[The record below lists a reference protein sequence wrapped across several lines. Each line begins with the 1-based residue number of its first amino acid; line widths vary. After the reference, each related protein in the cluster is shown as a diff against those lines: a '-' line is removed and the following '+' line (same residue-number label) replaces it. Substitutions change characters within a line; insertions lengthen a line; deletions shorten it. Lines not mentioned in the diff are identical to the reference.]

1 MFNKIFGKNSSKEE
15 KIETKD
21 ALLLQ
26 RLPSMNLT
34 EMRLYVKNN
43 IQEMES
49 TESGLLEVLKRLT
62 LKDETSLKRY
72 IESDD
77 MDSKIKKAFD
87 LVIVIAEHKK
97 ITLDAVELI
106 QEFINVYQEI
116 ILNFDRENKQ
126 IYESKLR
133 TALEKSIEGVN
144 QRTALQRKMDVLG
157 EDR

>member
-15 KIETKD
+15 KSEEKD
-21 ALLLQ
+21 SLLIQ
-26 RLPSMNLT
+26 RLPGMNLT
-34 EMRLYVKNN
+34 DMRLYVKNS
-43 IQEMES
+43 IHEMES
-49 TESGLLEVLKRLT
+49 TENGLVEILKRLT
-62 LKDETSLKRY
+62 HEDETSSKRY
-72 IESDD
+72 IESDN

-106 QEFINVYQEI
+106 QEFINVYQDI
-116 ILNFDRENKQ
+116 ILNFDRRNKQ

-144 QRTALQRKMDVLG
+144 QRTSLQRKMDVLG
-157 EDR
+157 S

>member
-1 MFNKIFGKNSSKEE
+1 MFNKIFSKNSSKEE
-15 KIETKD
+15 KSEEKD
-21 ALLLQ
+21 SLLIQ

-34 EMRLYVKNN
+34 DMRLYVKNS
-43 IQEMES
+43 IHEMES
-49 TESGLLEVLKRLT
+49 TENGLVEILKRLT
-62 LKDETSLKRY
+62 LEDETSSKRY
-72 IESDD
+72 IESDN

-106 QEFINVYQEI
+106 QEFINVYQGI
-116 ILNFDRENKQ
+116 ILNFDRQNKQ

-144 QRTALQRKMDVLG
+144 QITALQRKMDVLG
-157 EDR
+157 S

>member
-1 MFNKIFGKNSSKEE
+1 MFNKIFSKNSSKEE
-15 KIETKD
+15 KSEEKD
-21 ALLLQ
+21 SLLIQ

-34 EMRLYVKNN
+34 DMRLYVKNS
-43 IQEMES
+43 IHEMES
-49 TESGLLEVLKRLT
+49 TENGLVEILKRLT
-62 LKDETSLKRY
+62 LEDETSSKRY
-72 IESDD
+72 IESDN

-106 QEFINVYQEI
+106 QEFINVYQGI
-116 ILNFDRENKQ
+116 ILNFDRQNKQ

-133 TALEKSIEGVN
+133 TGLEKSIEGVN

-157 EDR
+157 S

>member
-1 MFNKIFGKNSSKEE
+1 MFNKIFSKNSSKEE
-15 KIETKD
+15 KSEEKD
-21 ALLLQ
+21 SLLIQ

-34 EMRLYVKNN
+34 DMRLYVKNS
-43 IQEMES
+43 IHEMES
-49 TESGLLEVLKRLT
+49 TENGLVEILKRLT
-62 LKDETSLKRY
+62 LEDETSSKRY
-72 IESDD
+72 IESDN

-106 QEFINVYQEI
+106 QEFINVYQGI
-116 ILNFDRENKQ
+116 ILNFDRQNKQ

-157 EDR
+157 S

>member
-1 MFNKIFGKNSSKEE
+1 MFNKIFSKNSSKEE
-15 KIETKD
+15 KSEEKD
-21 ALLLQ
+21 SLLIQ

-34 EMRLYVKNN
+34 DMRLYVKNS
-43 IQEMES
+43 IHEMES
-49 TESGLLEVLKRLT
+49 TENGLVEILKRLT
-62 LKDETSLKRY
+62 LEDETSSKRY
-72 IESDD
+72 IESDN

-106 QEFINVYQEI
+106 QEFINVYQGI
-116 ILNFDRENKQ
+116 ILNFDRQNKQ

-144 QRTALQRKMDVLG
+144 QRTALQRNMDVLG
-157 EDR
+157 S